1 MSVDWDARYA
11 RKAYVYGEKACI
23 FLEEA
28 LARGW
33 LPAAPA
39 RVLLLGEG
47 EGRNA
52 VFLAARG
59 YDCVALDPSTVGL
72 EKCARLA
79 ARRGVRVEGVAGV
92 AEDALRRGALGLF
105 DA

>member
-11 RKAYVYGEKACI
+11 RKAYVYGEKACV

-39 RVLLLGEG
+39 RG
-47 EGRNA
+47 A
-52 VFLAARG
+52 SS
-59 YDCVALDPSTVGL
+59 DQ
-72 EKCARLA
+72 
-79 ARRGVRVEGVAGV
+79 GVRYFAPS
-92 AEDALRRGALGLF
+92 ACRRSRASKVHN
-105 DA
+105 A